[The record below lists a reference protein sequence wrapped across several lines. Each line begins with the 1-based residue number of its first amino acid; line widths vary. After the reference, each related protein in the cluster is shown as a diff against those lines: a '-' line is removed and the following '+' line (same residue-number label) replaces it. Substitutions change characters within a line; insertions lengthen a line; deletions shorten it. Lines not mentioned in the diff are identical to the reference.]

1 MVSEKTDITGENSRV
16 PATKAAV
23 IACEFANQT
32 AAKIPVSVRPVQIK
46 TTMKKH
52 KVIDKIG
59 EYEEQRFEEVR
70 KALKEIVKNDAE
82 LRAMF
87 KRDGVSSDLRDWKRL
102 TNEEN

>member
-1 MVSEKTDITGENSRV
+1 MDITGENSRV

-23 IACEFANQT
+23 IACEFASQT
-32 AAKIPVSVRPVQIK
+32 AAKIPVLVRPVQTKI
-46 TTMKKH
+46 MPKKF
-52 KVIDKIG
+52 KIIDKIG

-70 KALKEIVKNDAE
+70 KALKEILKSDPE
-82 LRAMF
+82 LRRMF